1 MRKQDRKKLALDRE
15 TVRHLTAEHLT
26 EAQGQG
32 AGKAGVQS
40 AGCDPACK
48 SQTLSCT
55 L

>member
-26 EAQGQG
+26 EAQGQA
-32 AGKAGVQS
+32 AGKGVQS
-40 AGCDPACK
+40 AQCDPACK